1 MARSVDIT
9 LAKLGD
15 THHTLKYKRHKIE
28 LTEQYILTTC
38 DYARINGCNQHL
50 CLKTSSTMVTLIMH
64 PFFNSASKCKISNSI
79 RSCVLHV
86 SKSLEAELGD
96 IIHCC

>member
-28 LTEQYILTTC
+28 LTEQNILTTC
-38 DYARINGCNQHL
+38 DYAKINACNQHL

-64 PFFNSASKCKISNSI
+64 PFFNSASKYKISNSI
-79 RSCVLHV
+79 
-86 SKSLEAELGD
+86 SKLCTTCFQELGS
-96 IIHCC
+96 